1 MFRKLLVP
9 LDRSSLA
16 EQALGPAAAI
26 ARASHAEMD
35 LVLVH
40 QPVPFVGFAD
50 VPWNAAQA
58 MDEDKYLESMVG
70 ELGSG
75 GSVSTTHAVLRGDA
89 IEMICARAYDVG
101 ADLIVMTSHGRTG
114 FSRAWIGSVAD
125 GVVRRSAIPVL
136 IMRPVGT
143 EMDRLAA
150 HRLFRRVLVPLDGSS
165 LATEILSSAAAVAH
179 CSKARLV
186 LIRIVQPV
194 PLFTPDAGMAFVYPP
209 VIQDEEATRFVAEEA
224 KQDLAET
231 AYTLAVQG
239 GTDVET
245 HVVVASNVPG
255 AIIDFA
261 ADHGVDAIAMSTHG
275 RGASRLFV
283 GSVADKLLRAT
294 GVPFLLKRPVG
305 VNERRHLDSS
315 TSVLEELP
323 TLVF

>member
-9 LDRSSLA
+9 LDRSALA

-58 MDEDKYLESMVG
+58 MEEDKYLESIAG
-70 ELGSG
+70 ELVSG
-75 GSVSTTHAVLRGDA
+75 GSVSATHAVLRGDV
-89 IEMICARAYDVG
+89 IETICARAHDVG

-114 FSRAWIGSVAD
+114 FSRAWVGSVAD
-125 GVVRRSAIPVL
+125 GVLRQSAIPVL
-136 IMRPVGT
+136 VMRPVET
-143 EMDRLAA
+143 EMDRMAA
-150 HRLFRRVLVPLDGSS
+150 HHLFKRILVPLDGSA

-186 LIRIVQPV
+186 LIRVVQPV
-194 PLFTPDAGMAFVYPP
+194 PLFTPEAGMAFVYPP
-209 VIQDEEATRFVAEEA
+209 VIQDDEATRFVAEEA

-231 AYTLAVQG
+231 AYTLALQG

-245 HVVVASNVPG
+245 HVIIASNVPR

-275 RGASRLFV
+275 RGVSRLFV
-283 GSVADKLLRAT
+283 GSVADKLLRAS
-294 GVPFLLKRPVG
+294 GVPILLKRPVR
-305 VNERRHLDSS
+305 VSERLHLDSS

-323 TLVF
+323 ALVF

>member
-1 MFRKLLVP
+1 MFKKLLVP

-40 QPVPFVGFAD
+40 QPFPFVGLD
-50 VPWNAAQA
+50 EPWNSAQA
-58 MDEDKYLESMVG
+58 MDEDKYLESIG
-70 ELGSG
+70 RELMRG
-75 GSVSTTHAVLRGDA
+75 GSVSTTHAVQRGNV
-89 IEMICARAYDVG
+89 IEMICARAHDVG

-114 FSRAWIGSVAD
+114 FSRAWVGSVAD
-125 GVVRRSAIPVL
+125 GVLRHSAIPVL
-136 IMRPVGT
+136 IMRPVET

-150 HRLFRRVLVPLDGSS
+150 HHLFKRVLVPLDGSA
-165 LATEILSSAAAVAH
+165 LATEILSSAVAVAH

-194 PLFTPDAGMAFVYPP
+194 PLLTPDIGMAFVYPP
-209 VIQDEEATRFVAEEA
+209 VIQDDEGTRCVAEEA

-231 AYTLAVQG
+231 AYKLAGLGV
-239 GTDVET
+239 TDVET
-245 HVVVASNVPG
+245 HVIIASNVPR
-255 AIIDFA
+255 AIIDFV

-275 RGASRLFV
+275 RGASRLLV
-283 GSVADKLLRAT
+283 GSVADKLLRAS
-294 GVPFLLKRPVG
+294 GVPILLKRPVE
-305 VNERRHLDSS
+305 VTERLQLVGS

-323 TLVF
+323 ALVF